1 VRRALLLGLLLAAWT
16 PACTPAPMG
25 APAPIDDPLPRGR
38 GVELPQDEEGRPTIV
53 VENGALVDLPDQI
66 SVLPAGATT
75 LLVRNVVEGAG
86 VEVDGLDLSTRAI
99 ALWLRGR
106 GSLRHLR
113 PEHTIG
119 PVNAGVQEDWNVDL
133 PPGEY
138 VLTVTS
144 GGTGEAILRV
154 GETPR

>member
-1 VRRALLLGLLLAAWT
+1 MRTALLLALALLAGCA
-16 PACTPAPMG
+16 APAPMG
-25 APAPIDDPLPRGR
+25 TPDPIDDPLPNLDR
-38 GVELPQDEEGRPTIV
+38 VQLPQDEEGRPMIV
-53 VENGALVDLPDQI
+53 VENGVLRDLPNQI
-66 SVLPAGATT
+66 SVLPPGSST

-86 VEVDGLDLSTRAI
+86 VEVEGLDLSTQAI
-99 ALWLRGR
+99 ALWMRGR

-138 VLTVTS
+138 ALTVTS
-144 GGTGEAILRV
+144 GGTGDAIIFV
-154 GETPR
+154 GAGVR